1 MQKKERIKKILN
13 FFKKNEFLMV
23 KNILDFFDNKIDRTT
38 IYRDIQDLI
47 EKNEIK
53 EISSWKYQIKENP
66 IKYLKKFI

>member
-53 EISSWKYQIKENP
+53 EISS
-66 IKYLKKFI
+66 